1 MPAAVKVSAD
11 GDKHLSDI
19 TAILFCKDHVFTSG
33 GDGKIKVGQHRTG
46 GNLLGVSPNVL
57 NL

>member
-1 MPAAVKVSAD
+1 MPPAVKVSAD

-33 GDGKIKVGQHRTG
+33 GDGKIKVGSAAREGTF
-46 GNLLGVSPNVL
+46 
-57 NL
+57 